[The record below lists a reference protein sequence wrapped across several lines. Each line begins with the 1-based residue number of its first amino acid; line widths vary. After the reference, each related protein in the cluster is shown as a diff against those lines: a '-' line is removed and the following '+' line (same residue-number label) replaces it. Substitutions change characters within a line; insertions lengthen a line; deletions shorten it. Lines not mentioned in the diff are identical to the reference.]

1 MAQPLQQ
8 QQQNPVPMQAIY
20 HPPPFRMPQLR
31 AREAPQFDNRKPL
44 GLERYFQELEHLMVQ
59 AQIADDEEKKKYA
72 VIYLEPQDAAVF
84 KTAREYHDRPF
95 VCKEKPSE
103 HPTAGHPT

>member
-1 MAQPLQQ
+1 MAQPPQQQQQQQQPLQ

-20 HPPPFRMPQLR
+20 QPPPFRMPQLR

-44 GLERYFQELEHLMVQ
+44 GLERYFQELEHLMAQ

-84 KTAREYHDRPF
+84 KTAR
-95 VCKEKPSE
+95 
-103 HPTAGHPT
+103 